1 MRRVSAGSLRPFLF
15 SRAGGNPEP
24 QEPHIFAL
32 PGSGFLFSREN
43 TIHFTLGAFRKY
55 PAFIGIAAIGALLGS
70 CASVP
75 RYPSIPS
82 PAPSQTPPPR
92 AQPPRPAGPVRFSYT
107 GNMMQ
112 GGLVIGTAPAG
123 TTSLT
128 VNGAVVPVARDGR
141 FVFGFDRDAG
151 PVATLV
157 ATLDDGRQVRE
168 QLNVAPRSWD
178 ISRLASLPKY
188 PVPAPEFA
196 RIRPAELAQIVAAR
210 AVKTDAQGWR
220 QAFVWPTTGRIS
232 TLFGSQRIYKNGEAG
247 AYHSGLDIAK
257 PTGSVV
263 LAPADGVVILAAD
276 HPFTLEGNLLMI
288 DHGMGLNTAFLHLSR
303 IDVRVGDHVRRGQ
316 PVALSGATGRATGPH
331 LHWAIRWRDAKL
343 DPLLVAGPM
352 PGSG

>member
-1 MRRVSAGSLRPFLF
+1 MRAAWGM
-15 SRAGGNPEP
+15 AGG
-24 QEPHIFAL
+24 AML
-32 PGSGFLFSREN
+32 
-43 TIHFTLGAFRKY
+43 
-55 PAFIGIAAIGALLGS
+55 LLGS

-75 RYPSIPS
+75 RYPSIPAA
-82 PAPSQTPPPR
+82 PAAPVAPQRVPPPR
-92 AQPPRPAGPVRFSYT
+92 PLGPVAFRYS
-107 GNMMQ
+107 GSMIQ

-123 TTSLT
+123 AVLVT
-128 VNGAVVPVARDGR
+128 VNGASVPVARDGR

-151 PVATLV
+151 PVTTLV
-157 ATLDDGRQVRE
+157 ATLGDGRQVRD
-168 QLNVAPRSWD
+168 QVNVAPRNWD
-178 ISRLASLPKY
+178 ISRLASLPKF

-196 RIRPAELAQIVAAR
+196 RIRPAELAQIAAAR
-210 AVKTDAQGWR
+210 RVQTDAQGWR

-257 PTGSVV
+257 PTGTVV
-263 LAPADGVVILAAD
+263 LSPADGVVILAAD

-352 PGSG
+352 AAQ